1 MVVYDNHEVGKDK
14 LPENKEIIPRKNE
27 MKTVNEESQSTRQL
41 THQRKRTT
49 ENKEEIKRN
58 DLIAIVVGSVVAV
71 ILTVTAVVG
80 LYHLVWKKTTPSNGQ
95 QATHSSIENE
105 YRATDS
111 NVRMISL
118 HDHSHR
124 TQTNKGDICETET
137 HQHLLTVVEHKV

>member
-14 LPENKEIIPRKNE
+14 LPENKEITPRKKE

-41 THQRKRTT
+41 THQRKETT
-49 ENKEEIKRN
+49 ENKEEIERN
-58 DLIAIVVGSVVAV
+58 DLIAIVVGCVVAV

-80 LYHLVWKKTTPSNGQ
+80 LYHLVWKKTRPSNGQ
-95 QATHSSIENE
+95 QTTHSSTENE

-118 HDHSHR
+118 HDHR
-124 TQTNKGDICETET
+124 THTNKGDICETET
-137 HQHLLTVVEHKV
+137 HQHLLTMVEHKV

>member
-27 MKTVNEESQSTRQL
+27 MKTVIEGSQSTRQL
-41 THQRKRTT
+41 THQRKETT
-49 ENKEEIKRN
+49 ENKEEIERN
-58 DLIAIVVGSVVAV
+58 DLIAIVVGCVVAV

-118 HDHSHR
+118 HDHR
-124 TQTNKGDICETET
+124 TQTKKRDNCETET
-137 HQHLLTVVEHKV
+137 HQHLLTMVEHKV

>member
-1 MVVYDNHEVGKDK
+1 MVVYDNHEAGKDK
-14 LPENKEIIPRKNE
+14 LPENKEIIPRKME

-41 THQRKRTT
+41 THQRKETT
-49 ENKEEIKRN
+49 ENKEEIERN
-58 DLIAIVVGSVVAV
+58 DLIAIVVGCVVAV

-118 HDHSHR
+118 HDHR
-124 TQTNKGDICETET
+124 THTNKGDIRETET
-137 HQHLLTVVEHKV
+137 HQHLLTMVEHKV